1 MMLGEVV
8 CSNGRDV
15 FSCLLFR
22 GVLGVQR
29 AMNEEG
35 GFMIGTDK
43 QLGNYKY
50 SGSGNQDP
58 CLISM
63 TIVCVV
69 LLVRKMIV

>member
-1 MMLGEVV
+1 M
-8 CSNGRDV
+8 
-15 FSCLLFR
+15 
-22 GVLGVQR
+22 QR